1 MNFRIEGVW
10 CKTRTEFDK
19 LYRLNSYDL
28 AVSYSDIFNR
38 LMKSDPYNE
47 EPSDVIITLYIRKMI
62 MRALQ
67 NKINDEAE
75 DFSIA
80 YMFNNLDQDS
90 VAGVHNFMSELFNSE
105 IELNLTVINRSDY
118 PKQGVL
124 SKFDN
129 VKFIDND

>member
-1 MNFRIEGVW
+1 MNFKIEGVW

-19 LYRLNSYDL
+19 LYRSNGHDL
-28 AVSYSDIFNR
+28 AISYSDIYNR

-67 NKINDEAE
+67 NKIENEAD

-90 VAGVHNFMSELFNSE
+90 VAGVHDFMSELFESE
-105 IELNLTVINRSDY
+105 VELNLTVINRSDY

>member
-1 MNFRIEGVW
+1 
-10 CKTRTEFDK
+10 
-19 LYRLNSYDL
+19 
-28 AVSYSDIFNR
+28 
-38 LMKSDPYNE
+38 MKSDPYNE

-62 MRALQ
+62 KRAL
-67 NKINDEAE
+67 NSKIESDSNE
-75 DFSIA
+75 FSIA

-90 VAGVHNFMSELFNSE
+90 VAGVHDFMTELFDSE

-118 PKQGVL
+118 PKHGVL